1 MADTLLQDA
10 FSFCLLD
17 EFVPR
22 KILHIRQ
29 EKGFRLFGSFGI
41 SFSPAAARSGKREIR
56 QENRAPHRHP
66 FRKNACP
73 PLRLFRKFPLI
84 KNKRRVIGENFK
96 KEEKDGRRAGI
107 SVKHSGLF
115 RPNRVGGGG

>member
-1 MADTLLQDA
+1 M
-10 FSFCLLD
+10 
-17 EFVPR
+17 
-22 KILHIRQ
+22 
-29 EKGFRLFGSFGI
+29 FGSFGI

-56 QENRAPHRHP
+56 QENRAPHRPP

-96 KEEKDGRRAGI
+96 IEEKDGRRAGV

-115 RPNRVGGGG
+115 RPRLRGPLRKAPKAKRYIYCETLPFNCC